1 MSVPAVTR
9 GLQAE
14 RTALAWVRTAL
25 AGVALATVATRVGD
39 DAVSVRLAA
48 VLGAVVAL
56 PAVAACGL
64 RLAALRAET
73 EPPPLR
79 RRAVALLAA
88 SVALADLVALVLL
101 AR

>member
-1 MSVPAVTR
+1 
-9 GLQAE
+9 
-14 RTALAWVRTAL
+14 
-25 AGVALATVATRVGD
+25 
-39 DAVSVRLAA
+39 